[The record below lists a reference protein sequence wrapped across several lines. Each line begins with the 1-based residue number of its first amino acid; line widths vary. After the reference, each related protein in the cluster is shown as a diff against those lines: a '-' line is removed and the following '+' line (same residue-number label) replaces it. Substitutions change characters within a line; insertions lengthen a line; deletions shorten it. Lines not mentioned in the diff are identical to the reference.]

1 MSGPFFGCLLYRM
14 ISRKFLTYQGLTA
27 LQFYVICVNIF
38 VVKTIV
44 FPERTFSLNIF
55 VLGRLVVIVM
65 ALDSTYYMVRR
76 KALPEILLKV
86 AEVNELLFSGKASSI
101 REAIDEVGISRSSYY
116 KYKDDVFPIHE
127 KIQGKTIT
135 FVMEI
140 EDRPG
145 LLSVILNMVARYQA
159 NVLSIHQSIPVN
171 NVALVT
177 LSVRVLSETGDV
189 SELFDQIENADGV
202 RNLRM
207 VSAQ

>member
-1 MSGPFFGCLLYRM
+1 
-14 ISRKFLTYQGLTA
+14 
-27 LQFYVICVNIF
+27 
-38 VVKTIV
+38 
-44 FPERTFSLNIF
+44 
-55 VLGRLVVIVM
+55 M

-86 AEVNELLFSGKASSI
+86 AEVNELLLRGKASSI

>member
-1 MSGPFFGCLLYRM
+1 
-14 ISRKFLTYQGLTA
+14 
-27 LQFYVICVNIF
+27 
-38 VVKTIV
+38 
-44 FPERTFSLNIF
+44 
-55 VLGRLVVIVM
+55 M
-65 ALDSTYYMVRR
+65 ALESTYYMVRR

-135 FVMEI
+135 FVIEI

-145 LLSVILNMVARYQA
+145 LLSVILNMVARYKA

>member
-1 MSGPFFGCLLYRM
+1 MSGPFSNDLLMKHKGR
-14 ISRKFLTYQGLTA
+14 TA

-145 LLSVILNMVARYQA
+145 LLSMILNMVARYQA

>member
-1 MSGPFFGCLLYRM
+1 MSGPFSNDLLMKHKGR
-14 ISRKFLTYQGLTA
+14 TA

-76 KALPEILLKV
+76 KSLPEILLKV